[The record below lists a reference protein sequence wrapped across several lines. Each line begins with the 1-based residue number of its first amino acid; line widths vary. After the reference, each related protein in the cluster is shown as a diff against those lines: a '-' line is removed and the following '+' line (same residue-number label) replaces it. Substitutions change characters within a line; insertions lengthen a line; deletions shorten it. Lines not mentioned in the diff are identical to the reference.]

1 MELLT
6 ERQRRQYLR
15 ESLQKQI
22 LKEQENRRNE
32 LQRQLYAQQ
41 VFTRIS
47 IFNGF
52 HFLRFFPFSSL
63 YFCSKI
69 FFSSSLIF
77 GPALFR
83 KSSSN
88 SSSSLSAYV
97 CNLTQL
103 LTRRNERK
111 NNPIIMFFKNID

>member
-52 HFLRFFPFSSL
+52 HFLRFFQFSVIL
-63 YFCSKI
+63 R
-69 FFSSSLIF
+69 LIF
-77 GPALFR
+77 
-83 KSSSN
+83 
-88 SSSSLSAYV
+88 
-97 CNLTQL
+97 
-103 LTRRNERK
+103 
-111 NNPIIMFFKNID
+111 